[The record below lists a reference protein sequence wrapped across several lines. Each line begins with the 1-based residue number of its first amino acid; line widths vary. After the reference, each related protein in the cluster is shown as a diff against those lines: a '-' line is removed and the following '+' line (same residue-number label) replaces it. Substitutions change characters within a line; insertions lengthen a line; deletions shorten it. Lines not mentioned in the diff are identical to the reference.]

1 MAAHIKRDRPTIRL
15 FPARVIDRSHQANS
29 RSVNCERIV
38 RINYDHSRSL
48 LFVPRLQSR
57 PCAWTNTPTNVFFMI
72 FETIFFD
79 FSGAEFDFARRPST
93 ARLQK
98 IELRPEKSA
107 ASRSAGTLMPGI
119 MYLQMRN
126 GLANSFPD
134 HLSDRPDRRR
144 ALQILGPEAEKP
156 DPNAFANQYETLSIE
171 KT

>member
-1 MAAHIKRDRPTIRL
+1 VRL
-15 FPARVIDRSHQANS
+15 DQHTYECIF
-29 RSVNCERIV
+29 
-38 RINYDHSRSL
+38 YDLR
-48 LFVPRLQSR
+48 
-57 PCAWTNTPTNVFFMI
+57 NN
-72 FETIFFD
+72 FFD
-79 FSGAEFDFARRPST
+79 FSGAEFDFARRPPT

-107 ASRSAGTLMPGI
+107 ASQSAGTLMPGI

-134 HLSDRPDRRR
+134 HLSDRPDRRP

-156 DPNAFANQYETLSIE
+156 DPNAFADRYETLSIE

>member
-1 MAAHIKRDRPTIRL
+1 VRL
-15 FPARVIDRSHQANS
+15 DQRTYECIFYDLRNNFLIFLVPNSILPA
-29 RSVNCERIV
+29 
-38 RINYDHSRSL
+38 
-48 LFVPRLQSR
+48 
-57 PCAWTNTPTNVFFMI
+57 
-72 FETIFFD
+72 
-79 FSGAEFDFARRPST
+79 G
-93 ARLQK
+93 
-98 IELRPEKSA
+98 RPEKSA

-156 DPNAFANQYETLSIE
+156 DPNAFADRYEPLSIE